1 MIDYFALAL
10 AHALLVIA
18 LLRILARGELDRE
31 EALGD
36 VIDELQA
43 QSKQYAQG
51 QFWVA
56 GLAPLAPASPGDAAK
71 I

>member
-31 EALGD
+31 EVLGD

-43 QSKQYAQG
+43 QSKQKRPGGTRQRKKC
-51 QFWVA
+51 
-56 GLAPLAPASPGDAAK
+56 GDA
-71 I
+71 

>member
-31 EALGD
+31 EALDD
-36 VIDELQA
+36 VIDEPQA
-43 QSKQYAQG
+43 QSKQKRL
-51 QFWVA
+51 A
-56 GLAPLAPASPGDAAK
+56 GTRQRKKLGDA
-71 I
+71 

>member
-36 VIDELQA
+36 VIAEPEEH
-43 QSKQYAQG
+43 STGKRP
-51 QFWVA
+51 A
-56 GLAPLAPASPGDAAK
+56 GTRQRKKRGDA
-71 I
+71 

>member
-31 EALGD
+31 EALD
-36 VIDELQA
+36 NVIAEPQEHA
-43 QSKQYAQG
+43 KQKRP
-51 QFWVA
+51 A
-56 GLAPLAPASPGDAAK
+56 GTRQRNKRGDA
-71 I
+71 

>member
-31 EALGD
+31 DALGD
-36 VIDELQA
+36 VIDKPEEHSQ
-43 QSKQYAQG
+43 QKRP
-51 QFWVA
+51 A
-56 GLAPLAPASPGDAAK
+56 GTRRRRKRGDA
-71 I
+71 

>member
-31 EALGD
+31 ETLGD
-36 VIDELQA
+36 VIDEPQA
-43 QSKQYAQG
+43 QSKQKRLGGTRQRKK
-51 QFWVA
+51 
-56 GLAPLAPASPGDAAK
+56 PGDA
-71 I
+71 

>member
-31 EALGD
+31 ETLGD
-36 VIDELQA
+36 VIDEPQA
-43 QSKQYAQG
+43 QSKQKRPGGTRQRKKR
-51 QFWVA
+51 
-56 GLAPLAPASPGDAAK
+56 GDA
-71 I
+71 

>member
-31 EALGD
+31 ETLGD
-36 VIDELQA
+36 VNDEPQA
-43 QSKQYAQG
+43 QSKQKRPG
-51 QFWVA
+51 
-56 GLAPLAPASPGDAAK
+56 GTRHRKKPGDA
-71 I
+71 

>member
-31 EALGD
+31 EALD
-36 VIDELQA
+36 NVIAWD
-43 QSKQYAQG
+43 
-51 QFWVA
+51 A
-56 GLAPLAPASPGDAAK
+56 GWPLPQRVE
-71 I
+71 

>member
-31 EALGD
+31 EVLGD
-36 VIDELQA
+36 VIDESQA
-43 QSKQYAQG
+43 QSKQKR
-51 QFWVA
+51 A
-56 GLAPLAPASPGDAAK
+56 GGTRQRKKRGDA
-71 I
+71 